1 MCQPNQSKTIGAL
14 ALALSHAQAEMEGAR
29 KDAKNPHLRNTYAD
43 LASCWDACRG
53 PLGKNGLAVIQTTET
68 LDGDRIKIVSTL
80 AHESGEWI
88 RGELTIPANGNKG
101 VNPAQAMGSA
111 ISYGR
116 RYGLSAIVGIC
127 SADDDGNAS
136 SGNRPKKAS
145 ISEQDLT
152 QRIQAA
158 ATTDQLNQLYAAH
171 KDAFS
176 PAIIALAGARKK
188 EIVSQTPPPPKD
200 PITPDQLKRLQAE
213 FSQAGYD
220 RDERLAEISGIV
232 GHEVKSAND
241 LSKQEAGKVIEAM
254 DQKLRGAA

>member
-1 MCQPNQSKTIGAL
+1 MNQSKSIGNL
-14 ALALSHAQAEMEGAR
+14 ALALSKAQAEMEGAR

-68 LDGDRIKIVSTL
+68 LEGDRIKVISTL

-88 RGELTIPANGNKG
+88 RGDLIIPANGNKG

-111 ISYGR
+111 LTYGR
-116 RYGLSAIVGIC
+116 RYGLSALVGIC
-127 SADDDGNAS
+127 PDDDDGNAS
-136 SGNRPKKAS
+136 SGPRPRKAS
-145 ISEQDLT
+145 IPEQDLT

-158 ATTDQLNQLYAAH
+158 ATTDQLNQLYAQH
-171 KDAFS
+171 KDAFT

-188 EIVSQTPPPPKD
+188 EIQTPPPPKEG
-200 PITPDQLKRLQAE
+200 ITPDQLKRLQAE

-232 GHEVKSAND
+232 GREVKTASD
-241 LSKQEAGKVIEAM
+241 LSKQEAGKVIDFM